1 MKSLDK
7 IPTGKLER
15 AKSLVKTGAK
25 IGINYAKYYGNK
37 VVSGDEEAKKKLHED
52 NASDIYNS
60 LKELKGSALK
70 VAQMLSMENGM
81 LPQEYVE
88 RFSLAQFSVPPL
100 SSALVRKVFRSSLGK
115 NPEEIFDE
123 FTPESVNAA
132 SIGQVHKAKKDGRE
146 LAVKIQYPGVRDSI
160 HSDLQLVK
168 PIAMRMFNIPKEGSA
183 EYFDE
188 VEEKLYEETDYC
200 LELQR
205 GKVISKACSHIPNLV
220 FPEYYEEWSSEKIL
234 TMDWLNGIHL
244 SEIDHSKIDDETRN
258 KLGQTLWN
266 FYMYQMHNLRAVQA
280 DPHPGNFLVSK
291 DHQLMAIDFGCIKT
305 IPEDF
310 YGPYFAL
317 QKSENLEDENYLIQ
331 TMTNLGLFRDDD
343 SAEEKAFLLN
353 LMQEMLL
360 LFGQPFKNEYFD
372 FSNKQFFADIS
383 TLGQKYSMMSEL
395 RSINSNR
402 GSKHFIYIN
411 RTFFGLYSMMHH
423 LKANHIEINQFK
435 KIIQ

>member
-25 IGINYAKYYGNK
+25 IGVNYAKYFGNK
-37 VVSGDEEAKKKLHED
+37 VVSGDEVAKKKLHED
-52 NASDIYNS
+52 NAADIYDS

-100 SSALVRKVFRSSLGK
+100 SSALVRKVFRSNLGK
-115 NPEEIFDE
+115 NPEDLFDS
-123 FTPESVNAA
+123 FSPESVNAA
-132 SIGQVHKAKKDGRE
+132 SIGQVHKAKKGGKE

-160 HSDLQLVK
+160 HSDLQLIK

-183 EYFDE
+183 QYFEE
-188 VEEKLYEETDYC
+188 VEQKLFEETDYK
-200 LELQR
+200 LELKR
-205 GKVISKACSHIPNLV
+205 GKQISEACKHIPNLV
-220 FPEYYEEWSSEKIL
+220 FPEYHEQWSSDKIL
-234 TMDWLNGIHL
+234 TMDWLDGIHL
-244 SEIDHSKIDDETRN
+244 SELNHAKIDDETRN

-291 DHQLMAIDFGCIKT
+291 NHELMAIDFGCIKE

-310 YGPYFAL
+310 YTPYFAL
-317 QKSENLEDENYLIQ
+317 QKNESLDNEAYLVKI
-331 TMTNLGLFRDDD
+331 MTELGLFRDDD

-353 LMQEMLL
+353 LMQEMLG
-360 LFGQPFKNEYFD
+360 LFGRPFKSEYFD
-372 FSNKQFFADIS
+372 FSDEKFFAEIS
-383 TLGQKYSMMSEL
+383 TMGQKFSKMSEL

-423 LKANHIEINQFK
+423 LKANHIEIDQYK
-435 KIIQ
+435 KFD

>member
-37 VVSGDEEAKKKLHED
+37 VVSGDEEAKKKLHGD
-52 NASDIYNS
+52 NASDIYDS

-88 RFSLAQFSVPPL
+88 RFSLSQFSVPPL
-100 SSALVRKVFRSSLGK
+100 SSALVRKVFRSNLGK

-168 PIAMRMFNIPKEGSA
+168 PIAMRMLNIPKEGSA
-183 EYFDE
+183 EYFNE
-188 VEEKLYEETDYC
+188 IEEKLYEETDYRM
-200 LELQR
+200 ELQN
-205 GKVISKACSHIPNLV
+205 GKRIREACKGIPNLI
-220 FPEYYEEWSSEKIL
+220 FPEYYEQWSSDKIL
-234 TMDWLNGIHL
+234 TMDWLNGVHL
-244 SEIDHSKIDDETRN
+244 SELNHSKIDDETRN

-280 DPHPGNFLVSK
+280 DPHPGNFLVSEK
-291 DHQLMAIDFGCIKT
+291 HELMAIDFGCIKI
-305 IPEDF
+305 IPDDF

-317 QKSENLEDENYLIQ
+317 SNSESLDSEEYLIGQ
-331 TMTNLGLFRDDD
+331 MTELGLFRADD
-343 SAEEKAFLLN
+343 SDEEKAFLLN
-353 LMQEMLL
+353 LMHEMLV
-360 LFGQPFKNEYFD
+360 LFGQPFKSEYFD
-372 FSNKQFFADIS
+372 FSDKQFFADIS
-383 TLGQKYSMMSEL
+383 TMGQKFSKMSEL

-423 LKANHIEINQFK
+423 LKANHIEIEQYK
-435 KIIQ
+435 RLQ